1 MKNDLL
7 SNDGKA
13 SNYWSNDMIWY
24 GAHGLGVCQGIV
36 EYEKYMIGKLSQSFT
51 NRSLEVDVL
60 VCEGGY
66 CGAHGYLNAIFSG
79 QFLGEEPSN
88 MMTRLRFGLHWHID
102 PQSRQIIEGY
112 GLLDLP
118 GFFAQSGIDLF
129 KRAGSSTNTRIELL
143 DNEKGATEMKR
154 EAMIYTTLE

>member
-24 GAHGLGVCQGIV
+24 GAHGLGVC
-36 EYEKYMIGKLSQSFT
+36 ECLADYEKYLIGKLSQSFT
-51 NRSLEVDVL
+51 NRSLDIDIL

-88 MMTRLRFGLHWHID
+88 IMTRLRFGLHWHID
-102 PQSRQIIEGY
+102 PKSRQIIEGY
-112 GLLDLP
+112 GLFDLP

-129 KRAGSSTNTRIELL
+129 KRVGSSHKTRIELL
-143 DNEKGATEMKR
+143 DDDRNGVEEK
-154 EAMIYTTLE
+154 EAMIYTTLS